1 MTRPLLFAL
10 GLALISPVASRPAA
24 PEDPVL
30 EIAMGPSLEIGRR
43 DLLFASVSSVCEDEK
58 GDFYVLDRMEFKV
71 HRFSAAGRPMK
82 RSPIMAVV
90 VLIAIAVIIT
100 LAGVAS
106 RDGGLQGSQNET
118 GTFKLLPITTTTTS

>member
-1 MTRPLLFAL
+1 M
-10 GLALISPVASRPAA
+10 SDENNSSESRRVYRAGDTHD
-24 PEDPVL
+24 EDPRV
-30 EIAMGPSLEIGRR
+30 RR
-43 DLLFASVSSVCEDEK
+43 DLARAARQNESARRTGSGRRIVPAS
-58 GDFYVLDRMEFKV
+58 
-71 HRFSAAGRPMK
+71 APGRRMK